1 MVTHTE
7 SSGSTFLGYHLIS
20 PERKYTIQIFIVAWS
35 FAVAVINNDIDV
47 KMEESY

>member
-1 MVTHTE
+1 VTHIE
-7 SSGSTFLGYHLIS
+7 SSDRVLEYNIS

-35 FAVAVINNDIDV
+35 FAVAAINNDIDL

>member
-1 MVTHTE
+1 MTHTE
-7 SSGSTFLGYHLIS
+7 SSDSTVLEYHHIS

-35 FAVAVINNDIDV
+35 FAVAAINNDIDI